1 MPWPQLEEKRTRL
14 FSSVFRRLP
23 SGRWLP
29 LPWAC
34 TSAMALSL
42 GALSCQAALPA
53 TDLASLSFEELANI
67 RITSVSKRDESLADA
82 AASVFV
88 ITHDDIRRSGVTSLP
103 EALRL
108 APNLHVAQVSANSYA
123 ISARGFNNSAANK
136 LLVLIDGRS
145 VYTPLFSGVFW
156 DVQNVM
162 LEDVDRIEVISGPG
176 GTLWGTNAV
185 NGVVNVIT
193 HSAAN
198 TQGGLA
204 TVGAGN
210 RESSAALRYGG
221 PMGADGSYRVYGKYG
236 ERKHTETARGSAVDD
251 ASHMAQAGFRIDWRQ
266 AGDQL
271 TLQGNAYDG
280 GEGQPAP
287 GAIVT
292 GPRFALGSIQLSGV
306 NLLTR
311 WERALDRNGSLSL
324 QFYFDGTKRDIP
336 PFFSE
341 TLDIVDL
348 QMQHA
353 LPRLGK
359 HALVWG
365 AEYRYGMDRVSNSP
379 IIAFLPAHLNQRWVS
394 LFAQDEMTLR
404 DDLRFTLGARFE
416 KNDYTG
422 VEFLPNARLAW
433 KVAPDHLLW
442 GAASRTVRA
451 PSRLDRDVFVPG
463 KPPFLLIGGPD
474 VRSEIAN
481 VYELGYRGQ
490 PNSRLSFAA
499 TVFHA
504 DYDRLRTQEVNF
516 SPLFVVFANN
526 MEGSTSGIEMWSS
539 YQATPNWRLS
549 AGYTVQQESLKLK
562 PGSNDQAALRNLDK
576 DPAHKWILRSS
587 LNLPGQSEVD
597 ITVRHVAGLSNP
609 EVPAYTAV
617 DLRYGWHPRPHLEFS
632 VTAQNLGS
640 KGHGEFT
647 NELTRTQLEP
657 SAFLKVL
664 TRF

>member
-1 MPWPQLEEKRTRL
+1 
-14 FSSVFRRLP
+14 
-23 SGRWLP
+23 
-29 LPWAC
+29 
-34 TSAMALSL
+34 MALSL
-42 GALSCQAALPA
+42 GALSFQTASPAA
-53 TDLASLSFEELANI
+53 DLAGMSFDELADI

-88 ITHDDIRRSGVTSLP
+88 ITNDDIRRSGATSLP

-108 APNLHVAQVSANSYA
+108 APNLHVAQVNANSYV
-123 ISARGFNNSAANK
+123 ISARGFSGTSANK
-136 LLVLIDGRS
+136 MLVLIDGRS

-185 NGVVNVIT
+185 NGVINVIT
-193 HSAAN
+193 RSAAN

-210 RESSAALRYGG
+210 RESITALRYGG
-221 PMGADGSYRVYGKYG
+221 RMGADGSYRVYGKYG
-236 ERKHTETARGSAVDD
+236 ERKHTETARGSAIDD
-251 ASHMAQAGFRIDWRQ
+251 ASNLAQAGFRIDWGR

-271 TLQGNAYDG
+271 MMQGNVYDG
-280 GEGQPAP
+280 SERQPATSTTVTV
-287 GAIVT
+287 GAIQV
-292 GPRFALGSIQLSGV
+292 SGV

-311 WERALDRNGSLSL
+311 WERALERDGKLSL
-324 QFYFDGTKRDIP
+324 QFYYDSTKRDVP
-336 PFFSE
+336 PFFNE
-341 TLDIVDL
+341 TLNIVDL
-348 QMQHA
+348 QLQHA
-353 LPRLGK
+353 LPRHGW

-379 IIAFLPAHLNQRWVS
+379 FIAFLPADVDQRWVS

-404 DDLRFTLGARFE
+404 EDLRFTLGARFE

-433 KVAPDHLLW
+433 KMAPDHLLW

-451 PSRLDRDVFVPG
+451 PSRLDRDVFVPD
-463 KPPFLLIGGPD
+463 KPPFLLSGGPD

-490 PNSRLSFAA
+490 PNARLSFAA
-499 TVFHA
+499 TAFHA
-504 DYDRLRTQEVNF
+504 DYDRLRTQERNV
-516 SPLFVVFANN
+516 SPPTIVFANN
-526 MEGSTSGIEMWSS
+526 MKGKTSGIEMWSTF
-539 YQATPNWRLS
+539 QATPIWRLS
-549 AGYTVQQESLKLK
+549 AGYTVQKESLKLK
-562 PGSNDQAALRNLDK
+562 AGSTDQAALLSRDQ

-587 LNLPGQSEVD
+587 LDLSEQSDVD
-597 ITVRHVAGLSNP
+597 ITVRHVAGLANP
-609 EVPAYTAV
+609 DVPSYTAV
-617 DLRYGWHPRPHLEFS
+617 DIRYGWRPRPNLEFS

-647 NELTRTQLEP
+647 NVLTRSQLEP

>member
-1 MPWPQLEEKRTRL
+1 MPGPQLEEKCARPS
-14 FSSVFRRLP
+14 SSVVCRAP
-23 SGRWLP
+23 SGRWHP
-29 LPWAC
+29 LSRSRA
-34 TSAMALSL
+34 AAIALSL
-42 GALSCQAALPA
+42 GALSFQSASPAA
-53 TDLASLSFEELANI
+53 DLAGMSFDELADI

-88 ITHDDIRRSGVTSLP
+88 ITNDDIRRSGVTSLP

-108 APNLHVAQVSANSYA
+108 APNLHVAQINANNYV
-123 ISARGFNNSAANK
+123 ISARGFSGTSANK
-136 LLVLIDGRS
+136 MLVLIDGRS

-185 NGVVNVIT
+185 NGVINVIT
-193 HSAAN
+193 RSAAN

-210 RESSAALRYGG
+210 RESTTALRYGG
-221 PMGADGSYRVYGKYG
+221 RMGADGSYRVYGKYG
-236 ERKHTETARGSAVDD
+236 ERKHTETARGSAIDD
-251 ASHMAQAGFRIDWRQ
+251 ASNLAQAGFRIDWGR

-271 TLQGNAYDG
+271 MMQGNVYDG
-280 GEGQPAP
+280 SERQPATGTTVTV
-287 GAIVT
+287 GAIQV
-292 GPRFALGSIQLSGV
+292 SGV

-311 WERALDRNGSLSL
+311 WERALEREGKLSL
-324 QFYFDGTKRDIP
+324 QFYYDSTKRNVP
-336 PFFSE
+336 PFFNE
-341 TLDIVDL
+341 TLNIVDL
-348 QMQHA
+348 QLQHA
-353 LPRLGK
+353 LPRLGS

-365 AEYRYGMDRVSNSP
+365 AEYRYGMDRVTNSP
-379 IIAFLPAHLNQRWVS
+379 FIAFLPAHVDQRWVS

-404 DDLRFTLGARFE
+404 EDLRFTLGARFE

-433 KVAPDHLLW
+433 KMAPDHLLW

-451 PSRLDRDVFVPG
+451 PSRLDRDVFVPD
-463 KPPFLLIGGPD
+463 KPPFLLSGGPD

-490 PNSRLSFAA
+490 PNARLSFAA
-499 TVFHA
+499 TAFHA
-504 DYDRLRTQEVNF
+504 DYDRLRTQERNL
-516 SPLFVVFANN
+516 SPPTIVFANN
-526 MEGSTSGIEMWSS
+526 MKGKTSGIEMWSTF
-539 YQATPNWRLS
+539 QATPIWRLS
-549 AGYTVQQESLKLK
+549 AGYTVQKESLKLK
-562 PGSNDQAALRNLDK
+562 AGSTDQAALRSRDQ

-587 LNLPGQSEVD
+587 LDLSERSDVD
-597 ITVRHVAGLSNP
+597 ITVRHVAGLANP
-609 EVPAYTAV
+609 DVPSYTAV
-617 DLRYGWHPRPHLEFS
+617 DIRYGWRPRPNLEFS

-647 NELTRTQLEP
+647 NVLTRSQLEP